1 MRKGKYFGTTIVF
14 VLVVSLVVSLVAGA
28 CAPAA
33 PTGEEGAEEIA
44 KLEGDLAASEKKVGN
59 LEDDVSDLEDEIAAL
74 KKPAEVF
81 EWRVQTAHPAA
92 ALAHQL
98 FIEFTE
104 KLEVASDG
112 RVVIT
117 SFAGGDIVP
126 TFETFD
132 SIVAGVIEG
141 DYTGSVYWSGK
152 DPAFMLLSAVPGD
165 PTEVWQQDAWY
176 WEGGGVELARE
187 LYGEYGIYYVAPF
200 SLGAESIQFKEPVRT
215 FDDFDGV
222 KIRTIAGITAEFF
235 EKLGCSPVLLPGG
248 EVLTAL
254 GTGVIDAFE
263 YGDPAT
269 NWPVGFHEV
278 TDYFVYPSAHAPNSI
293 WNFDVSMDAWNA
305 LPADLQA
312 VVETTAREG
321 NANTWYSS
329 LIATMEAID
338 NLTDYGNER
347 IFWTEEMYAQ
357 QRVMGQELWDTWED
371 QSPMFVKLVTSKKD
385 FMRSLGL
392 ID

>member
-1 MRKGKYFGTTIVF
+1 MMKKLKSVIVGGLAL
-14 VLVVSLVVSLVAGA
+14 VLAISLVAGA
-28 CAPAA
+28 CAPVEV
-33 PTGEEGAEEIA
+33 PEEIA
-44 KLEGDLAASEKKVGN
+44 KLEAEIAD
-59 LEDDVSDLEDEIAAL
+59 LEDDVAAEKTKTAAEKAKVSDLEKEITAL

-92 ALAHQL
+92 ALAHTL
-98 FIEFTE
+98 FVEFTE
-104 KLEVASDG
+104 KLEEASDG

-117 SFAGGDIVP
+117 PFAAGDIVP

-141 DYTGSVYWSGK
+141 DLTGSVYWSGK
-152 DPAFMLLSAVPGD
+152 DPAFMLLSAMPGD

-176 WEGGGVELARE
+176 WEGGGIELARE
-187 LYGEYGIYYVAPF
+187 LYGEYGIYYIAPF
-200 SLGAESIQFKEPVRT
+200 SLGAESIHFKDPVRT
-215 FDDFDGV
+215 LDDFDGV

-235 EKLGCSPVLLPGG
+235 EKLGCSVVLLPGG

-278 TDYFVYPSAHAPNSI
+278 TDYFVYPAAHAPNSI
-293 WNFDVSMDAWNA
+293 WNFDVSVTAWNE

-312 VVETTAREG
+312 IVETTAREG

-338 NLTDYGNER
+338 NLIAYGNER
-347 IFWTEEMYAQ
+347 IFWSEEMYAQ
-357 QRVMGQELWDTWED
+357 QREMGLELWDAWPD
-371 QSPMFVKLVTSKKD
+371 QSPMFVKLVESKKA
-385 FMRSLGL
+385 FMK
-392 ID
+392 

>member
-1 MRKGKYFGTTIVF
+1 MAEAKKKVNNKATKNLKNQGGNVILGKEIKYLMF
-14 VLVVSLVVSLVAGA
+14 VGLALALVIPLVASA
-28 CAPAA
+28 CAKA
-33 PTGEEGAEEIA
+33 PEEEAPE
-44 KLEGDLAASEKKVGN
+44 VG
-59 LEDDVSDLEDEIAAL
+59 
-74 KKPAEVF
+74 PAEVF

-104 KLEVASDG
+104 RLEEVSDG

-117 SFAGGDIVP
+117 PFAGGDIVP

-132 SIVAGVIEG
+132 NIAAGVIEG

-152 DPAFMLLSAVPGD
+152 DPAFVLLSAVPGD

-176 WEGGGVELARE
+176 WEGGGIELARE
-187 LYGEYGIYYVAPF
+187 LYGQYGIYYVAPF

-215 FDDFDGV
+215 LDDFDGV

-235 EKLGCSPVLLPGG
+235 EKLGCSVVLLPGG

-293 WNFDVSMDAWNA
+293 WNFDVSVTAWNE

-312 VVETTAREG
+312 IVETTAREG

-338 NLTDYGNER
+338 NLIAYGNER
-347 IFWTEEMYAQ
+347 IFWSEEMYAQ
-357 QRVMGQELWDTWED
+357 QREMGLEIWDEWSEK
-371 QSPMFVKLVTSKKD
+371 SPMFAKLVRSKKA
-385 FMRSLGL
+385 FMRELGL